1 MKKVIGI
8 LLILFTLV
16 STTTCSFKAI
26 NFDRNCTAYL
36 KRASDAN
43 SVETAKKELSN
54 TINYLEKNNLT
65 TGYTSVF
72 YETPDEDIS
81 FWYNNLK
88 SSELE
93 LSKVNDSTSALEK
106 TNLLMKLRETLLD
119 AGKKSDK
126 ITVPDGLWRYP
137 NNLAYGIWGWL
148 SSFSLI
154 IGVFL
159 ILIYYDEK

>member
-1 MKKVIGI
+1 MKLFIGI
-8 LLILFTLV
+8 LLILFTLTSV
-16 STTTCSFKAI
+16 TTCSVKSIRFNQECI
-26 NFDRNCTAYL
+26 GYL

-43 SVETAKKELSN
+43 TVDIAKQELSK
-54 TINYLEKNNLT
+54 TTSYLEKNNLT

-72 YETPDEDIS
+72 YNTPDEDIS

-119 AGKKSDK
+119 NSK
-126 ITVPDGLWRYP
+126 ITIPNGLWRYP
-137 NNLAYGIWGWL
+137 NNLGYGIIFWISL
-148 SSFSLI
+148 LSLI
-154 IGVFL
+154 IGIGL
-159 ILIYYDEK
+159 IITYYDEK